1 MKDCQHNPAYPA
13 LVMVIFLHLV
23 GRREEGVLR
32 KEQWGWK
39 DGKLGGRGNER
50 RGEEVDKRK

>member
-23 GRREEGVLR
+23 GRREGGGI
-32 KEQWGWK
+32 KERRVGMERWK
-39 DGKLGGRGNER
+39 IGGRGNER
-50 RGEEVDKRK
+50 RGDEVDKRK